1 MAIRLSCSPT
11 PKLRMLFGGS
21 LMDPFDFVFTLF
33 GLLLGFTLVQ
43 LLSGFVRVIKAS
55 HAAPAEG
62 SEAVRLGWLTPLLGL
77 FVLLDITSYW
87 SNIWTV
93 RALIP
98 MGLDV
103 LFGVLLLV
111 SIYYF
116 AASLVFP
123 DRPTDYP
130 DLDRW
135 FWLHRR
141 KVLGCIFVVN
151 LAWIGLAKS
160 QAPPLRSLAATI
172 AIQVAYFVPLAVAAL
187 ARTSRMVGGSLAILV
202 LLYLGLAVEVL
213 IERF

>member
-1 MAIRLSCSPT
+1 M
-11 PKLRMLFGGS
+11 G
-21 LMDPFDFVFTLF
+21 PFDFVFTLF

-43 LLSGFVRVIKAS
+43 LLSGFVRMIKAS
-55 HAAPAEG
+55 NAEPAEDAQ
-62 SEAVRLGWLTPLLGL
+62 AVRLGWLTPLLGL

-87 SNIWTV
+87 SNIWNV

-123 DRPTDYP
+123 DRPMDYP
-130 DLDRW
+130 QLDRW

-151 LAWIGLAKS
+151 LAWIALAKS
-160 QAPPLRSLAATI
+160 LGPPLRGLTATI
-172 AIQVAYFVPLAVAAL
+172 LIQVAYFLPLAIAAL
-187 ARTSRMVGGSLAILV
+187 SRNAKVVGGSLVVLI
-202 LLYLGLAVEVL
+202 LLYLGLAAEVL
-213 IERF
+213 MTRF